1 MNLNP
6 EEEQAMLSMAIS
18 SGTGTFDAKA
28 LAAATRI
35 IVRHAEPGD
44 SDGLHAIFTDPEVMN
59 WLVEVPYL
67 PAAHTRK
74 QVEDAVSGRYMLVA
88 CAGDRI
94 VGALGLGGFPA
105 PRLRHVG
112 RIGPIAVSRAAQGLG
127 VGSALMR
134 AAVDLADNWLN
145 LVRLELM
152 VFASNETAVA
162 LYRKFDFEIEGTAR
176 GFGFQAGRYVDVHT
190 MARVRIPGG

>member
-1 MNLNP
+1 LRKP

-18 SGTGTFDAKA
+18 SSTGVLDAKT
-28 LAAATRI
+28 LAPASTI
-35 IVRHAEPGD
+35 SVRHAEPAD
-44 SDGLHAIFTDPEVMN
+44 SDGLHAIFTDPDVMN

-67 PAAHTRK
+67 PSAHTRK

-88 CAGDRI
+88 CGGERI

-112 RIGPIAVSRAAQGLG
+112 RIGPIAVSRVAQGLG
-127 VGSALMR
+127 VGSSLMR

-152 VFASNETAVA
+152 VFASNEAA
-162 LYRKFDFEIEGTAR
+162 ISLYRKHGFEIEGTAR
-176 GFGFQAGRYVDVHT
+176 AFGFQAGRYVDVHT
-190 MARVRIPGG
+190 MARVRIPGR